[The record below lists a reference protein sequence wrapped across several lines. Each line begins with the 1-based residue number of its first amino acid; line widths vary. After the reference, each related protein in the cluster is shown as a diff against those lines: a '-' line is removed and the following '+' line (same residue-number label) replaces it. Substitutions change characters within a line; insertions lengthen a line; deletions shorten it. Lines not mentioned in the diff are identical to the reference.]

1 MTEAAKGVVAI
12 VAACLIWGFATLYYK
27 AMAFVPPL
35 EVLSHRVL
43 WTLVFFGTLL
53 AVQGRFT
60 EVWRLI
66 FGPKG
71 LRVAIAGS
79 VIALNWGIFIWAI
92 QAGYAVESSL
102 GYYILPLVSVVMGV
116 ALMGERLMP
125 AQAVAVALAALA
137 VLVLTY
143 GMGVAPWI
151 ALILAFSFAPYLVL
165 KKEMAAPA
173 VVSVTAEVLV
183 LAPLAIAGVRY
194 KPEDFRLVAQ
204 FATTTTVLAVRPGLN
219 VKTVGDLINH
229 ARKNP
234 SQPLTYGSVGPG
246 SLYHL
251 IGEKFTQLTKIN
263 RDAIARRTTSARLR
277 RTLSTAGQTRVAVT
291 SSAAVANP
299 QRMRQPT
306 TSLTGAKASIE
317 MNRGKLPQIR

>member
-27 AMAFVPPL
+27 AMAYVPPL

-43 WTLVFFGTLL
+43 WTLLFFGAAL
-53 AVQGRFT
+53 AVQGRFA
-60 EVWRLI
+60 EVGRLI

-71 LRVAIAGS
+71 LRVALAGS
-79 VIALNWGIFIWAI
+79 VIALNWGVFIWAI

-116 ALMGERLMP
+116 LLMGERLMP

-183 LAPLAIAGVRY
+183 IAPLAVIWLLGAHFAGWQAFGRAGGLWGQDLYTTLMLPVTGLISGLPLIFLSWGAQRVRLSTMGVVQY
-194 KPEDFRLVAQ
+194 LNPTLQAFSAVVVMGEPFTPWHGLAFGLIWAALAIYSVAAIRQ
-204 FATTTTVLAVRPGLN
+204 ERA
-219 VKTVGDLINH
+219 
-229 ARKNP
+229 ARK
-234 SQPLTYGSVGPG
+234 
-246 SLYHL
+246 
-251 IGEKFTQLTKIN
+251 
-263 RDAIARRTTSARLR
+263 
-277 RTLSTAGQTRVAVT
+277 AV
-291 SSAAVANP
+291 SSAEISG
-299 QRMRQPT
+299 T
-306 TSLTGAKASIE
+306 T
-317 MNRGKLPQIR
+317 

>member
-1 MTEAAKGVVAI
+1 MTEAEKGVLAI

-27 AMAFVPPL
+27 AMAHVPPL

-43 WTLVFFGTLL
+43 WTLLFFGALL
-53 AVQGRFT
+53 AVQGRFA
-60 EVWRLI
+60 EVGRLI

-71 LRVAIAGS
+71 LRVAMAGA
-79 VIALNWGIFIWAI
+79 VIALNWGVFIWAI

-183 LAPLAIAGVRY
+183 IAPVAVVWLMGAHFAGWLEFGRPGGLWGQDLYATLMLPVTGLISGLPLILLSWGAQRVRLSTLGVVQYLNPTLQAFSAVVVMGEPFTPWHGLAFGLIWAALAIYSLTAIRQERAARREVSSA
-194 KPEDFRLVAQ
+194 PTS
-204 FATTTTVLAVRPGLN
+204 ATTRNSP
-219 VKTVGDLINH
+219 
-229 ARKNP
+229 
-234 SQPLTYGSVGPG
+234 
-246 SLYHL
+246 
-251 IGEKFTQLTKIN
+251 
-263 RDAIARRTTSARLR
+263 RTEASAK
-277 RTLSTAGQTRVAVT
+277 
-291 SSAAVANP
+291 P
-299 QRMRQPT
+299 
-306 TSLTGAKASIE
+306 
-317 MNRGKLPQIR
+317 